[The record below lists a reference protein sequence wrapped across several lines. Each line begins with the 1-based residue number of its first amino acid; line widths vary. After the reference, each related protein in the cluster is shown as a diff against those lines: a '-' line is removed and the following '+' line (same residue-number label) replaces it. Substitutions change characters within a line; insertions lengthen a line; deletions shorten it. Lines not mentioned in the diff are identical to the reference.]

1 MWLLAVGSELS
12 QEQVGQALRRRG
24 DRVLAVHT
32 AHEAWHL
39 LACVERHVSTVMISM
54 HLERESGLG
63 LARDLREDYPDLN
76 VVLLTSEPAP
86 VEDTEF
92 PLLVEPFSLDDVRS
106 VLAM

>member
-1 MWLLAVGSELS
+1 MWLLAVGSDRS

-24 DRVLAVHT
+24 DRLLAVQT
-32 AHEAWHL
+32 SHEAWHL
-39 LACVERHVSTVMISM
+39 LAYAARRVSAVLVSM
-54 HLERESGLG
+54 HLERHSGLE
-63 LARDLREDYPDLN
+63 LARDLREDYPGLN

-86 VEDTEF
+86 IEDTEF